1 MANFVRKIRKIKTE
15 EEKLSVVELDSED
28 MNLSYM
34 RSVSSLSN
42 EEPAIVLSMQKPSRQ
57 QSYLP
62 DFGSKLREGK
72 SRRRGLRK

>member
-15 EEKLSVVELDSED
+15 EEKVSVVELDSED

-62 DFGSKLREGK
+62 DFGSKLREGNFYFSS
-72 SRRRGLRK
+72 SR